1 MSLRRFK
8 VGTEVHVV
16 QVDRDGACTIRGLA
30 KNVHARVTQVGT
42 GTFWV
47 QLDPAE
53 DADGAATARQH
64 LVHLEAGDDRLW
76 AFCDGDVYELET
88 RPDGAVPS
96 PQAEPAG
103 ALSPPMPATV
113 LKILVKV
120 GETVTKGDTL
130 LLLGAMK
137 MELPL
142 LAPTDGIIDVIA
154 CSEGELVQP
163 GSDLVTLR

>member
-113 LKILVKV
+113 LKILVNAP
-120 GETVTKGDTL
+120 ESN
-130 LLLGAMK
+130 LLGSQH
-137 MELPL
+137 E
-142 LAPTDGIIDVIA
+142 T
-154 CSEGELVQP
+154 Q
-163 GSDLVTLR
+163 LRQGKT